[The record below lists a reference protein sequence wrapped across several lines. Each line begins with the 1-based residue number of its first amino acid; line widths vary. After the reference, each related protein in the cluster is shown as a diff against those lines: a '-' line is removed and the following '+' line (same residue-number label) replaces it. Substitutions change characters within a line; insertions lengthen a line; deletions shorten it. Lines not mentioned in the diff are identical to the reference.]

1 VGRGEG
7 FRSDFIRP
15 QRVVVESFARIEFFS
30 VFVHE
35 ILNIECGGIKVY
47 EMKLTVSDLQI
58 LKGCDLGDVLLR
70 QDAR

>member
-1 VGRGEG
+1 MGRGEG
-7 FRSDFIRP
+7 FRFDFSRP

-47 EMKLTVSDLQI
+47 EMKLTVSDQI
-58 LKGCDLGDVLLR
+58 LKGCDVGYVILR

>member
-1 VGRGEG
+1 
-7 FRSDFIRP
+7 
-15 QRVVVESFARIEFFS
+15 VVESFARIEFFS

>member
-7 FRSDFIRP
+7 FRFDFSRP

-47 EMKLTVSDLQI
+47 EMKLTVSDQI
-58 LKGCDLGDVLLR
+58 LKGCDVGYVILR

>member
-1 VGRGEG
+1 MGRGEG
-7 FRSDFIRP
+7 FRFDFIRP
-15 QRVVVESFARIEFFS
+15 QRVVVESFARIEFVS

-47 EMKLTVSDLQI
+47 EMKLTVSDQI
-58 LKGCDLGDVLLR
+58 LKGCDVGYVILR